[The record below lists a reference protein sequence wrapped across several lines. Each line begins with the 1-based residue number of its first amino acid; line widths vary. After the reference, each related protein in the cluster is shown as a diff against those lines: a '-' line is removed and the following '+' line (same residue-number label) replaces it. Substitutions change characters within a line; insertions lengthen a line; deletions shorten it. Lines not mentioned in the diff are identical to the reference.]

1 MKDIGIPMES
11 LHRYIDDQIYSLPGV
26 QEVRQDLT
34 ILLTGSRAH
43 GTYTEGSDVDL
54 DVICPEPTYRALH
67 EAAMASG
74 LIRTPRSFF
83 VKRPSDGWEE
93 YFGADKGRPHF
104 TVMSLDQVENHF
116 ATFRD
121 VWMWVWTNALII
133 TDPREQFERLRAE
146 HAGYPADILV
156 TKIKYHWLL
165 AGYWSIDVFP
175 LSSQADDSLLAAAT
189 AIVNTVNEHLR
200 LCFLVEGKP
209 FPYSEKLMRLVEDTE
224 LGRAVG
230 SILGRPVDL
239 VLGKAE
245 PDRELWQRLE
255 EAFEI
260 LNCYD
265 LSEENR
271 ILHDA
276 FANAMVSAGVE
287 PDWVEADYDNI
298 DELLLGE
305 LGVPPE

>member
-1 MKDIGIPMES
+1 MS
-11 LHRYIDDQIYSLPGV
+11 HLR
-26 QEVRQDLT
+26 
-34 ILLTGSRAH
+34 LLYGMWERCETVIFC
-43 GTYTEGSDVDL
+43 SDVGWRKPAQP
-54 DVICPEPTYRALH
+54 IFRRALEH
-67 EAAMASG
+67 FRCPPAQCLFIG
-74 LIRTPRSFF
+74 DNPRY
-83 VKRPSDGWEE
+83 DML
-93 YFGADKGRPHF
+93 GAR
-104 TVMSLDQVENHF
+104 
-116 ATFRD
+116 
-121 VWMWVWTNALII
+121 
-133 TDPREQFERLRAE
+133 RA
-146 HAGYPADILV
+146 GMVPVFID
-156 TKIKYHWLL
+156 
-165 AGYWSIDVFP
+165 WSIDVFP

-298 DELLLGE
+298 A
-305 LGVPPE
+305 